1 MQKKELRKHLLSTF
15 KDQEL
20 KRWFDP
26 LKMEIIPDENRVS
39 ITFPHSFFADWFGNS
54 IQDKFEEQLGEFMG
68 NGFDVRY
75 KTPSCGAQDFPI
87 DGIKK
92 IKHLDFPYGHQFT
105 FESFL
110 VNQKNY
116 FPLASAR
123 EVAKQETVSFNP
135 FVICGENGSGK
146 THILKGIANEMSKN
160 TEPDRIFLG
169 TIEDISNI
177 YHVKFSG
184 DQFKAREYIKKF
196 DCFLVDDFQRI
207 ERHTGLQQELVLIFN
222 SFFDDR
228 RQMVFCFSDKIS
240 SYEFLDSTLRSRLE
254 GGLIVSLKQPDM
266 DIRVKFIKQQC
277 RLKKLVLT
285 KEQIL
290 LLSQKFNDFRSLQ
303 GILIKLFA
311 FKELVRKD
319 LAKKDFE
326 RILTHSEDQSTPA
339 LTVDMIIN
347 TVAGHF
353 KIPPNE
359 IKGGKRVKEI
369 AQARQI
375 AMYLARQLVGDSFP
389 ALGRMF
395 GGKDHSTVL
404 YSVKKVQSLQ
414 SDDKKMKTL
423 LMELKNKCLQEVD
436 KY

>member
-1 MQKKELRKHLLSTF
+1 MLKKDLRKHLLTTF

-26 LKMEIIPDENRVS
+26 LKIDMIPDENRVS
-39 ITFPHSFFADWFGNS
+39 IIFPHSFFADWFGEN
-54 IQDKFEEQLGEFMG
+54 IQDKFEEQLGLFLG

-75 KTPSCGAQDFPI
+75 NTPENMTQGQAPVSL
-87 DGIKK
+87 KK

-116 FPLASAR
+116 FPLASAK
-123 EVAKQETVSFNP
+123 EVAKQTSVSFNP

-146 THILKGIANEMSKN
+146 THIIKGIANEMSKSID
-160 TEPDRIFLG
+160 PDKIFLG

-184 DQFKAREYIKKF
+184 DHFKAREYINRF
-196 DCFLVDDFQRI
+196 NALLVDDFQRI
-207 ERHTGLQQELVLIFN
+207 ERHSKLQQELILIFN
-222 SFFDDR
+222 NFYDAR
-228 RQMVFCFSDKIS
+228 RQMVFCFSDRVS
-240 SYEFLDSTLRSRLE
+240 SFEFIDSTLRSRLE

-266 DIRVKFIKQQC
+266 DIRVKFIKHQC
-277 RLKKLVLT
+277 KLKKLVLS

-290 LLSQKFNDFRSLQ
+290 LLSQKFNDFRALH

-326 RILTHSEDQSTPA
+326 HILTHSEDQSTPA
-339 LTVDMIIN
+339 LTVDTIIN
-347 TVAGHF
+347 IVARHF
-353 KIPPNE
+353 KISPGD
-359 IKGGKRVKEI
+359 IKGGKRLKEI
-369 AQARQI
+369 AHARQV
-375 AMYLARQLVGDSFP
+375 AMYLARHLIGDSFP

-404 YSVKKVQSLQ
+404 YSVKKIQELQ
-414 SDDKKMKTL
+414 SNNKETKAL